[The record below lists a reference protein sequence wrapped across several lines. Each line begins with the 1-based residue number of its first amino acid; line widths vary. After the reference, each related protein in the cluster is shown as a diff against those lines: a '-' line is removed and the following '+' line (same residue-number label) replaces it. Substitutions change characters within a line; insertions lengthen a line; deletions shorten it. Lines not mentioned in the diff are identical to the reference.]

1 MTIKRFEWSL
11 VLAAVLGMI
20 TVIAFYCLLCD
31 GAAKAANMALFEAD
45 LSPAATTSGADYC
58 ALSDQAF
65 NISVYY
71 TSTGIDPGVTIQ
83 RAYRGDTPP
92 VWRDVKEYTTNIETI
107 ETNAPNPSQ
116 YWYRAKYTG
125 TSGAA
130 HVRIDQ

>member
-1 MTIKRFEWSL
+1 MTIKRSKWSL
-11 VLAAVLGMI
+11 VLAAVLGVL
-20 TVIAFYCLLCD
+20 TVLMFYFLLCD

-45 LSPAATTSGADYC
+45 LSATATTSGLDYC

-65 NISVYY
+65 NLSIYY

-92 VWRDVKEYTTNIETI
+92 VWRDIKEYTSNTETI

-125 TSGAA
+125 TTGAA

>member
-1 MTIKRFEWSL
+1 MTNKGFEWSL

-45 LSPAATTSGADYC
+45 LSPAATTTGEYC

-65 NISVYY
+65 NLSVYY
-71 TSTGIDPGVTIQ
+71 TSTGSDPGVTIQ

-92 VWRDVKEYTTNIETI
+92 VWRDIKTYTSNIETI

-125 TSGAA
+125 TTGAA

>member
-1 MTIKRFEWSL
+1 MTMRKEGSVIA
-11 VLAAVLGMI
+11 AAVLGVL
-20 TVIAFYCLLCD
+20 TVFLLYFLLCD

-45 LSPAATTSGADYC
+45 LSPAATTTGEYC
-58 ALSDQAF
+58 ALSDQGF

-92 VWRDVKEYTTNIETI
+92 VWRDIKEYTSNTETI

-125 TSGAA
+125 TTGAA

>member
-11 VLAAVLGMI
+11 VLATALSLLM
-20 TVIAFYCLLCD
+20 VIVFYCLLCD

-45 LSPAATTSGADYC
+45 LSPAATTTGEYC

-65 NISVYY
+65 NLSIYY

-92 VWRDVKEYTTNIETI
+92 VWRDIKEYTSNTETI

-125 TSGAA
+125 TTGAA

>member
-1 MTIKRFEWSL
+1 MTMRKEGSVITAAAL
-11 VLAAVLGMI
+11 GVLMVFLLY
-20 TVIAFYCLLCD
+20 FLLCD

-45 LSPAATTSGADYC
+45 LSPAATTTGEYC

-65 NISVYY
+65 NLSVYY

-92 VWRDVKEYTTNIETI
+92 VWRDIKEYTSNIETI

>member
-1 MTIKRFEWSL
+1 MTMRKEGSVIA
-11 VLAAVLGMI
+11 AAVLGVL
-20 TVIAFYCLLCD
+20 TVFLLYFLLCD
-31 GAAKAANMALFEAD
+31 GVAKAANMALFEAD
-45 LSPAATTSGADYC
+45 LSPAATTTGEYC

-65 NISVYY
+65 NLSVYY

>member
-1 MTIKRFEWSL
+1 MANKGFKRAL
-11 VLAAVLGMI
+11 VLAVALGSI
-20 TVIAFYCLLCD
+20 SVVVCYLLLCN
-31 GAAKAANMALFEAD
+31 GTARAVNMALFEAD
-45 LSPAATTSGADYC
+45 LSPTATTTGEYC

-71 TSTGIDPGVTIQ
+71 TSTGSDPGVTIQ
-83 RAYRGDTPP
+83 RAYRGNTPP
-92 VWRDVKEYTTNIETI
+92 VWRDIKKYTSNTETI
-107 ETNAPNPSQ
+107 ETNAPNPGQ

>member
-1 MTIKRFEWSL
+1 MRKEGSVIA
-11 VLAAVLGMI
+11 AAVLGVL
-20 TVIAFYCLLCD
+20 TVFLLYFLLCD
-31 GAAKAANMALFEAD
+31 GVAKAANMALFEAD
-45 LSPAATTSGADYC
+45 LSPAATTTGEYC

-65 NISVYY
+65 NLSVYY